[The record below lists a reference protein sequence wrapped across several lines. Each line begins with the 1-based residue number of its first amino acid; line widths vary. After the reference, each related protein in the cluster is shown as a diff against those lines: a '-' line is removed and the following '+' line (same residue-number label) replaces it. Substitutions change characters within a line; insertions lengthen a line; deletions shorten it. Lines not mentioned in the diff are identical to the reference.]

1 MSLNKVTYK
10 DKQTVIT
17 AKNLND
23 IQDAIINLEDVITD
37 EMIDAICGASI
48 QKASE
53 VEF

>member
-1 MSLNKVTYK
+1 MGLTKVNYK

-23 IQDAIINLEDVITD
+23 IQNAIIDLEDVITD
-37 EMIDAICGASI
+37 EMIDAICGSSI
-48 QKASE
+48 VNASE